1 MSIIER
7 YILRRIAIVAVA
19 ALVLTTA
26 MALTTQVM
34 NRVDFLTSS
43 GQTIQAMGWL
53 SLLLIPPMVV
63 IAMPFALLV
72 GVLSTMRGMNQ
83 NSELAVLEA
92 SGASIAGRAR
102 PALLLAGVATA
113 IVFVLSVW
121 VEPASSRQIRELITK
136 AAGDLLSAAIQSGG
150 FKQIEDGLVIQ
161 IAEKRA
167 GGEFGGI
174 FVSDERD
181 PQSHI
186 TYVAESGA
194 LITEQGRTL
203 MLVRNGEIQRRNTVD
218 NSITFIRFDLYSLD
232 ASTFS
237 APKSAAFG
245 PKQQPTSYLFNPDP
259 DDPVFQ
265 SVPHMFKAEMHK
277 RFSEPLYPLMMVLIA
292 LFYTVNARSNRRET
306 LTAVLLASS
315 ICFGVRAAGF
325 ATVSAAGDNM
335 AATVLAYGLPGFCI
349 VLFSALLWRGRGAD
363 FWIGL
368 AEKAADWVGTRNNS
382 FLSAARGLVTRKKPA

>member
-7 YILRRIAIVAVA
+7 YILRRIATVALA

-43 GQTIQAMGWL
+43 GQTLQTMGWL
-53 SLLLIPPMVV
+53 SLFLIPPMVV
-63 IAMPFALLV
+63 VAMPFALLV
-72 GVLSTMRGMNQ
+72 GVLSTLRGMNQ

-102 PALLLAGVATA
+102 PALLLATIATA

-121 VEPASSRQIRELITK
+121 LEPASSRQIRELIAR

-150 FKQIEDGLVIQ
+150 FKQVEEGLVIQ

-181 PQSHI
+181 PESHI
-186 TYVAESGA
+186 TYVADSGA

-203 MLVRNGEIQRRNTVD
+203 MLVRNGEIQRRNPAD

-232 ASTFS
+232 VSTFS
-237 APKSAAFG
+237 APQSANFG
-245 PKQQPTSYLFNPDP
+245 PKQQPTSYLFNPSP
-259 DDPVFQ
+259 EDPVFQ
-265 SVPHMFKAEMHK
+265 DLPHLFTAELHK
-277 RFSEPLYPLMMVLIA
+277 RFSEPLYPMMMVLVA
-292 LFYTVNARSNRRET
+292 LFYSVNARSNRRET
-306 LTAVLLASS
+306 LTAVILASS
-315 ICFGVRAAGF
+315 ICFGARAVGF
-325 ATVSAAGDNM
+325 ASVSGAGDE
-335 AATVLAYGLPGFCI
+335 LLFQILIYGMPGGMI
-349 VLFSALLWRGRGAD
+349 LLFAVLLWRGRGAD

-368 AEKAADWVGTRNNS
+368 ADRVTDWV
-382 FLSAARGLVTRKKPA
+382 AARNAALLRPLLRLIKWRRPA